1 MRRRA
6 DMSTLSRIVGH
17 PYAAQDNK
25 PIAIAHRGG
34 ALEAPENTMEAFRYA
49 VDLGFHYLETDAQLT
64 KDGVPVAFHDPSLN
78 RVSDTTGNIGDL
90 TLEELAEVRI
100 ADGGRISSIAALL
113 ETFPHCNFNIDAK
126 SDAVLEPL
134 LDVIAEHDALDRVC
148 VASFFDH
155 RIRKVRERFGAAA
168 FTSCGPL
175 ELTVMMARSLAGS
188 SSAGPCAAQVPRELW
203 KIPIVTERFIDVAH
217 RSGRQVH
224 VWTIDDERVMHD
236 LFDLGVDGIMTDRP
250 SLLKQVMIDRGIW

>member
-1 MRRRA
+1 MRLRT

-17 PYAAQDNK
+17 PYAAQDDK

-34 ALEAPENTMEAFRYA
+34 ALEAPENTMDAFRYA
-49 VDLGFHYLETDAQLT
+49 VDLGFNYLETDAQLT
-64 KDGVPVAFHDPSLN
+64 KDGVPVAFHDASLN
-78 RVSDTTGNIGDL
+78 RVSDTTGNIADL
-90 TLEELAEVRI
+90 TLGELANVSIEG
-100 ADGGRISSIAALL
+100 GGRISSIAELL
-113 ETFPHCNFNIDAK
+113 ETFPECNFNIDAK

-134 LDVIAEHDALDRVC
+134 LDVITAHDALDRVC

-155 RIRKVRERFGAAA
+155 RIRKVRERFGTAA

-175 ELTVMMARSLAGS
+175 ELTVMMAKSLAGS
-188 SSAGPCAAQVPRELW
+188 TTAGPCAAQVPPELW
-203 KIPIVTERFIDVAH
+203 KIPIVTERFVDVAH

-224 VWTIDDERVMHD
+224 VWTIDDERTMHE

-250 SLLKQVMIDRGIW
+250 SLLKRVMIDRGIW